1 MKIVI
6 LLAISLVSLLL
17 ALPPCRAQFSP
28 ATDTTGGKRGLYHVV
43 VTAGAGS
50 ALYRT
55 AIGIP
60 PAWQQAEAKDVG
72 TSFTIRALWHPDH
85 RFRTGLETG
94 LTTFYSY
101 KGTVNGES
109 ASVSVSAIPILL
121 IYQMPLAWNR
131 GTERSFLRRM
141 AVTVGTGA
149 YLVRSQFR
157 YKGTVN
163 TQEISAGW
171 LGAISYAQPITN
183 SLRLA
188 AEVRWLN
195 PTATRE
201 NDFALQVQV
210 LWRVFSW

>member
-1 MKIVI
+1 MKIAT
-6 LLAISLVSLLL
+6 LLAISLLILLL
-17 ALPPCRAQFSP
+17 VSSTCQAQFSP
-28 ATDTTGGKRGLYHVV
+28 ATDTTDGKRGTYHIV
-43 VTAGAGS
+43 VTAGAGG

-60 PAWQQAEAKDVG
+60 SAWQQTKSNDVG
-72 TSFTIRALWHPDH
+72 TSFTVRALWHPDH

-101 KGTVNGES
+101 KGTVNGEL

-121 IYQMPLAWNR
+121 IYQMPLAWHT
-131 GTERSFLRRM
+131 GTERSFLRRV
-141 AVTVGTGA
+141 AITVGTGA
-149 YLVRSQFR
+149 YLVRSQLK

-171 LGAISYAQPITN
+171 LGAIAYAQPITN

-201 NDFALQVQV
+201 NDFALQAQV